1 MVRSMFGFF
10 DSDFFTIFCKWP
22 QLFNACCEKA
32 SNENQQNRVITVKY
46 GLLDGRDARVKV

>member
-22 QLFNACCEKA
+22 QLFNACCEKT